1 MKRIL
6 FASLLAGVGAASV
19 VHSASLSNYLIVGQ
33 YVNDTTVDASSFEL
47 GRVANLSNGGPAVS
61 PPGVSPTVSNT
72 PTYDAEVA
80 IIETS
85 GEVKFSNMN
94 LFATSGVDCAG
105 TYNACTD
112 SGSNFSNTNY
122 NGSAISSS
130 NGVNSNVDMTGIIS
144 EITTVRNWVA
154 GLSTTASIV
163 TTSGDINSD
172 TIVNLSSGLNVLDF
186 SGTGGNDITV
196 KADLI
201 FQGGANAYA
210 VVLVN
215 SGANFKTSNGNLVIG
230 NGGIGLNNVVIISR
244 NDGTDGNFDLSNT
257 TINGVALWDLGLD
270 TQNNMSLDNVSGCT
284 QLVGDD
290 VDIQNVRLN
299 RCAFN
304 TSVVPVPA
312 AAWLFVSGLGLLGWM
327 RRSPTA

>member
-6 FASLLAGVGAASV
+6 LASLLASIGAAPV
-19 VHSASLSNYLIVGQ
+19 AHSASLSNYLIVGQ

-47 GRVANLSNGGPAVS
+47 GRVENLSNGGPAVS

-85 GEVKFSNMN
+85 GQVKFSNMN

-130 NGVNSNVDMTGIIS
+130 NGVNSNVDMTGLIS
-144 EITTVRNWVA
+144 EITTIRNWVA
-154 GLSTTASIV
+154 GLSPTASIL

-215 SGANFKTSNGNLVIG
+215 DGALFKTSNGNLVIG
-230 NGGIGLNNVVIISR
+230 NGGIGLNNVVIVSR

-312 AAWLFVSGLGLLGWM
+312 SVWLFGSAMALLGWL
-327 RRSPTA
+327 RRRPTV